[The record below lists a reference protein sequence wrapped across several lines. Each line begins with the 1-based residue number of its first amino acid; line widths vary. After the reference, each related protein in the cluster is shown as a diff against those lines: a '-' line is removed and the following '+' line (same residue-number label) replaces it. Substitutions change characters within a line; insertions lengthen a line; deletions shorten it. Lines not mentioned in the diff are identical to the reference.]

1 MSLFKKVQAYLDA
14 HHPGLQAIELDENT
28 ATCELAAAALEVE
41 VGQIAKS
48 LVFKGKQEFVMVV
61 AAGDVRISTKKI
73 RQIVGSKVRMAT
85 AEEVL
90 EITGYPIG
98 GVCPIDLK
106 TPLRILLDNSL
117 AQYPLVYAAAGTANS
132 ALPVTLAQLQE
143 ITGGEIVALVEDAEE
158 KAVS

>member
-1 MSLFKKVQAYLDA
+1 
-14 HHPGLQAIELDENT
+14 
-28 ATCELAAAALEVE
+28 
-41 VGQIAKS
+41 
-48 LVFKGKQEFVMVV
+48 
-61 AAGDVRISTKKI
+61 
-73 RQIVGSKVRMAT
+73 MAT

-106 TPLRILLDNSL
+106 TPLRILLDDSL